1 MDADAAKPNDSGN
14 ETPEN
19 DQEEKG
25 FKKALKVTSG
35 SFEGIVNLEYISV
48 RHSIWP
54 SKAGRPALA
63 WIRSGCS
70 ISFSARTWPESGAIS
85 YCPLRP

>member
-35 SFEGIVNLEYISV
+35 SFEVLLI
-48 RHSIWP
+48 
-54 SKAGRPALA
+54 
-63 WIRSGCS
+63 
-70 ISFSARTWPESGAIS
+70 
-85 YCPLRP
+85 